1 MSSLYQY
8 LVSYIY
14 TTSPENNLTHQP
26 EPKPKQPEPESIKY
40 LITINDLQ
48 KVNLK
53 PVTNVIPNPTRNAP
67 ANFTKV
73 DLRNLNKA
81 QLNAILSVKLKPTP
95 PPEKKVYITR
105 HPVLREL
112 LNKFNKKS
120 DEIDDDFCAKF
131 VYVIKQC

>member
-14 TTSPENNLTHQP
+14 TTSTDNKLVESDS
-26 EPKPKQPEPESIKY
+26 KQSDSAKY
-40 LITINDLQ
+40 LITANDLQ

-53 PVTNVIPNPTRNAP
+53 PVKNVVPNPSRNAP
-67 ANFTKV
+67 ANFTKI

-81 QLNAILSVKLKPTP
+81 QLNAILNVKLKPIP
-95 PPEKKVYITR
+95 PRETKIYTIR

-112 LNKFNKKS
+112 LNKFNKNC
-120 DEIDDDFCAKF
+120 DEIDIEIDNKF
-131 VYVIKQC
+131 VYVIRQN